1 MAHRCVHIHLHRH
14 RASRTAQHV
23 VQQRLLD
30 CSLFPF
36 VLRKS
41 ERDSGREMLV
51 TDWGG
56 VFENGPEC
64 PDLPS
69 FESTSLG
76 SRTCS
81 TLWQVSWGSL
91 CVCVYT
97 QFPAT
102 CTEIKQQ
109 QCDSHARTPGR
120 SAGAHSTSS
129 FGSMSNSPRTRV
141 PSLLC
146 LASPTHPHPHTKPNT
161 ALNVCKPS

>member
-56 VFENGPEC
+56 VFENGPV
-64 PDLPS
+64 
-69 FESTSLG
+69 STQIFPAL
-76 SRTCS
+76 RVH
-81 TLWQVSWGSL
+81 LWGPGLAALSGRCL

-102 CTEIKQQ
+102 FTEIKQQ